1 MSPRKS
7 RQIKNVPIK
16 YTSRDFASIKKELI
30 SHAQRYYPDTY
41 KDFNEASFGSLMLD
55 SVAYIGDMLSF
66 YLDYQVNESFIDS
79 AVEFNNVIR
88 LGRQLGYKFKGRPSS
103 YGTATIYVV
112 VPANSNGIGV
122 NVDYVPTMKRGTSFS
137 SSTGAAF
144 LLNEDVNF
152 LNPSN
157 EVVVATVDNKTGK
170 PTTYAIRAYGQV
182 VSGKVLATTVS
193 VGNYQRFF
201 RATIASHNIAEI
213 LSVIDQEGHE
223 YHEVEHLSQN
233 IIYVPTLNLAKQ
245 SSSEPEVLL
254 KPRAVARRFVV
265 EQEGFKTFLQFGY
278 GSDNEITDASM
289 FDPSDVV
296 LNRSFRNY
304 VTEASFD
311 PNRLL
316 ENDKFGIAPSNTTL
330 TITYR
335 LNTSDSVNAGVGAI
349 TNVDRVFL
357 KFPRAA
363 VEGSNTT
370 IVRNNIEVTNDEP
383 IVGDVTYPSSEE
395 VRRRVIDTYAVQNR
409 AVTKQDYQ
417 TIVYMMP
424 PQFGAI
430 KRCSIKQDHDS
441 FKRNLNLYVVSEGSA
456 GNLVATNNVIKEN
469 LKMWLNNYKMINDTI
484 DILDANI
491 INIGVD
497 FYVQGS
503 LEHTKEEVLINCL
516 RSLRTQYRFTFE
528 LGEPFSIAKIYQILN
543 ATTGVEDTMDVRV
556 SHKVGVTYS
565 DIPFNIKENTD
576 ASGRYIAIPDD
587 SIFEIRFGSSDIQG
601 VVQ

>member
-1 MSPRKS
+1 MSRRKS

-16 YTSRDFASIKKELI
+16 YTSRDFTSIKKDLI
-30 SHAQRYYPDTY
+30 SHAQRYYPDSY
-41 KDFNEASFGSLMLD
+41 KDFNEASFGSLMMD

-66 YLDYQVNESFIDS
+66 YLDYQVNESFIDT
-79 AVEFNNVIR
+79 AVEFNNVVR

-122 NVDYVPTMKRGTSFS
+122 NEDYVPIMKRGSSFS
-137 SSTGAAF
+137 TTNGTSF

-157 EVVVATVDNKTGK
+157 EVVVASVDNNTGR

-182 VSGKVLATTVS
+182 VSGRVLVTTVN
-193 VGNYQRFF
+193 VGDYQRFY
-201 RATIASHNIAEI
+201 RATIPAQNISEI
-213 LSVIDQEGHE
+213 LSVVDKEGHE

-233 IIYVPTLNLAKQ
+233 IIYVPVLNLAKQ
-245 SSSEPEVLL
+245 NSSEPEVLL
-254 KPRAVARRFVV
+254 KPKAVARRFVV
-265 EQEGFKTFLQFGY
+265 EQEGFKTFIQFGY
-278 GSDNEITDASM
+278 GSDSEITDASM
-289 FDPSDVV
+289 HDPSDVV
-296 LNRSFRNY
+296 LNRPFRNY

-316 ENDKFGIAPSNTTL
+316 ENDKFGISPSNTTL

-335 LNTSDSVNAGVGAI
+335 LNTSNSVNASVGSITSVDKALLQFPQAAI
-349 TNVDRVFL
+349 
-357 KFPRAA
+357 
-363 VEGSNTT
+363 EGPNTR

-383 IVGDVTYPSSEE
+383 IVGDVTYPTSEE

-409 AVTKQDYQ
+409 AVTRQDYQ

-430 KRCSIKQDHDS
+430 KRCNIKQDHDS

-456 GNLVATNNVIKEN
+456 GNLVATNSVIKDN
-469 LKMWLNNYKMINDTI
+469 LKMWLNNYKMVNDTI
-484 DILDANI
+484 DILDANV
-491 INIGVD
+491 INIGID
-497 FYVQGS
+497 FHVQGS
-503 LEHTKEEVLINCL
+503 LELSKEEVLMNCL
-516 RSLRTQYRFTFE
+516 RTLREKYKFTFE
-528 LGEPFSIAKIYQILN
+528 LGEPFSIAHVYQALN
-543 ATTGVEDTMDVRV
+543 STKGVEDTVDVNI
-556 SHKVGVTYS
+556 SHKVGGGYS
-565 DIPFNIKENTD
+565 DIPFDIKSHTD
-576 ASGRYIAIPDD
+576 ASGRYIVIPDD
-587 SIFEIRFGSSDIQG
+587 SIFEVRYQFKDIQG